1 MKFEDNLKRLETL
14 VARMK
19 SGEMKF
25 DEMIAA
31 FEAGRSLVQECRRD
45 LEGIRLKI
53 EAVTADGPRPVET
66 ATNENGQEDIVL

>member
-1 MKFEDNLKRLETL
+1 M
-14 VARMK
+14 
-19 SGEMKF
+19 F

-31 FEAGRSLVQECRRD
+31 FEEGRSLVQECRRD